1 MLTGPDILS
10 AWQKASVC
18 KSYSVFFEISQQV
31 CVYAQMSD
39 WDNYRYF
46 LAVAREGTLSGAAR
60 ALSVNHATVLR
71 RLRALEEHLQ
81 TSLFERRSDGY
92 SLTSAG
98 EEMLDHV
105 ARMEEESLALDLLL
119 AGQDVRL
126 AGEVRVTTVDSLAEA
141 VLGPLLPAFA
151 REHPGITI
159 ELATDYQWANL
170 SRREADIA
178 LRPSNN
184 PGDAMVGRRV
194 GKLRSAIYR
203 SPDLAEFDPAGDWRT
218 APVLAPDGRIGETAA
233 AQWFVRET
241 QGARTV
247 LRGTSFLILRNACLG
262 AMGVTCLPSYLGDG
276 LIKVADAPESTF
288 TDLWLLTHPELRK
301 SARIRAV
308 LDWMARVVPKA
319 MPKPD

>member
-1 MLTGPDILS
+1 
-10 AWQKASVC
+10 
-18 KSYSVFFEISQQV
+18 
-31 CVYAQMSD
+31 MSD

-71 RLRALEEHLQ
+71 RLRTLEEQLE
-81 TSLFERRSDGY
+81 TSLFERRTDGY

-105 ARMEEESLALDLLL
+105 ERMEEESLALDLLL

-126 AGEVRVTTVDSLAEA
+126 AGDVRVTTVDSLAEA
-141 VLGPLLPAFA
+141 VLGPLLPAFT
-151 REHPGITI
+151 EKHPGITI

-194 GKLRSAIYR
+194 GLLRSAVYR
-203 SPDLAEFDPAGDWRT
+203 SPNLKGFEETIPGGTDWRG
-218 APVLAPDGRIGETAA
+218 APILAPDRRIAETAA
-233 AQWFVRET
+233 GTWFNKET
-241 QGARTV
+241 QSARVV
-247 LRGTSFLILRNACLG
+247 LRGTSFLILRNACLHG
-262 AMGVTCLPSYLGDG
+262 MGVTCLPTYLGSG
-276 LIKVADAPESTF
+276 LVKIADAPESTY

-308 LDWMARVVPKA
+308 LDWLARVVPKH
-319 MPKPD
+319 MPGPS

>member
-1 MLTGPDILS
+1 MT
-10 AWQKASVC
+10 
-18 KSYSVFFEISQQV
+18 
-31 CVYAQMSD
+31 D

-71 RLRALEEHLQ
+71 RLRALEDQLQ

-105 ARMEEESLALDLLL
+105 ERMEEESLALDLLL

-126 AGEVRVTTVDSLAEA
+126 AGHVRVTTVDSLAEA
-141 VLGPLLPAFA
+141 VLGPALPSFT
-151 REHPGITI
+151 EKHPGITI

-194 GKLRSAIYR
+194 GKLRTALYR
-203 SPDLAEFDPAGDWRT
+203 SPALKGFDKDETGAEGVDWRN
-218 APVLAPDGRIGETAA
+218 APILAPDRRIAETAA
-233 AQWFVRET
+233 GAWFSKET
-241 QGARTV
+241 QNSRIV

-262 AMGVTCLPSYLGDG
+262 GMGVTCLPTYLGEG
-276 LIKVADAPESTF
+276 LVRIADAPENTF

-301 SARIRAV
+301 SARVRAV
-308 LDWMARVVPKA
+308 LDWMARVVPKR
-319 MPKPD
+319 MPGPG

>member
-1 MLTGPDILS
+1 
-10 AWQKASVC
+10 
-18 KSYSVFFEISQQV
+18 
-31 CVYAQMSD
+31 MSD

-71 RLRALEEHLQ
+71 RLRALEGQLQ

-105 ARMEEESLALDLLL
+105 ARMEEESLALELLL

-151 REHPGITI
+151 KEHPGITI

-178 LRPSNN
+178 LRPSNS

-194 GKLRSAIYR
+194 GILRNAVYR
-203 SPDLAEFDPAGDWRT
+203 SPVLDGYEPCMDWRE
-218 APVLAPDGRIGETAA
+218 APVLTADGRIGETAA
-233 AQWFVRET
+233 AQWFTKET
-241 QGARTV
+241 QNSHTV
-247 LRGTSFLILRNACLG
+247 LRGTSFLILRNACKAG
-262 AMGVTCLPSYLGDG
+262 MGVTCMPTYLGNG
-276 LIKVADAPESTF
+276 LVRIDSAPENTF

-301 SARIRAV
+301 SARVRAV
-308 LDWMARVVPKA
+308 LDWMARVVRDA
-319 MPKPD
+319 MEKY

>member
-1 MLTGPDILS
+1 MN
-10 AWQKASVC
+10 
-18 KSYSVFFEISQQV
+18 
-31 CVYAQMSD
+31 D

-71 RLRALEEHLQ
+71 RLRVLEEQLQ

-126 AGEVRVTTVDSLAEA
+126 AGDVRVTTVDSLADA
-141 VLGPLLPAFA
+141 VLGPLLPAFT

-194 GKLRSAIYR
+194 GLLKSFLYR
-203 SPDLAEFDPAGDWRT
+203 SPDLPGFDGASPDQNMDWRQ
-218 APVLAPDGRIGETAA
+218 APILAPDGRIGETAA
-233 AQWFVRET
+233 AQWFTKET
-241 QGARTV
+241 QASRTV
-247 LRGTSFLILRNACLG
+247 LRGTSFLILRNACKAG
-262 AMGVTCLPSYLGDG
+262 MGVTCLPSYLGEG
-276 LIKVADAPESTF
+276 LVPIESAPENTF

-308 LDWMARVVPKA
+308 LDWMAREVPRR
-319 MPKPD
+319 MPD

>member
-1 MLTGPDILS
+1 M
-10 AWQKASVC
+10 
-18 KSYSVFFEISQQV
+18 
-31 CVYAQMSD
+31 CVNAQMSD

-71 RLRALEEHLQ
+71 RLRSLEEQLQ

-105 ARMEEESLALDLLL
+105 ARMEEESLALELLL

-126 AGEVRVTTVDSLAEA
+126 AGDVRVTTVDSLADA
-141 VLGPLLPAFA
+141 VLGPLLPFFTQ
-151 REHPGITI
+151 EHPGITI

-194 GKLRSAIYR
+194 GLLKSGLYR
-203 SPDLAEFDPAGDWRT
+203 SPDLPGFDAASPDRVMDWRQ
-218 APVLAPDGRIGETAA
+218 APILAPDGRIAETAA
-233 AQWFVRET
+233 ARWFNKESQSSRV
-241 QGARTV
+241 V
-247 LRGTSFLILRNACLG
+247 LRGTSFLILRKACLAG
-262 AMGVTCLPSYLGDG
+262 MGVTCLPHYLGEG
-276 LIKVADAPESTF
+276 LVRIESAPESTF
-288 TDLWLLTHPELRK
+288 TDVWLLTHPELRK
-301 SARIRAV
+301 SARVRAV
-308 LDWMARVVPKA
+308 LDWMAREVPRR
-319 MPKPD
+319 MPN

>member
-1 MLTGPDILS
+1 M
-10 AWQKASVC
+10 C
-18 KSYSVFFEISQQV
+18 EI
-31 CVYAQMSD
+31 AQMND
-39 WDNYRYF
+39 WDNYRFF

-60 ALSVNHATVLR
+60 TLAVNHATVLR
-71 RLRALEEHLQ
+71 RLRSLEEQLQ
-81 TSLFERRSDGY
+81 TSLFERRTDGY

-105 ARMEEESLALDLLL
+105 ERMEEETLALDLLL

-141 VLGPLLPAFA
+141 VLGPLLPSFTKK
-151 REHPGITI
+151 HPGITI

-194 GKLRSAIYR
+194 GLLRSAIYR
-203 SPDLAEFDPAGDWRT
+203 SPTLAGFEGGRAASDGPDWRD
-218 APVLAPDGRIGETAA
+218 APILAPDRRIAETAA
-233 AQWFVRET
+233 GVWFTKET
-241 QGARTV
+241 QNSRIA
-247 LRGTSFLILRNACLG
+247 LRGTSFLILRNACVHG
-262 AMGVTCLPSYLGDG
+262 MGVTCLPTYLGDG
-276 LIKVADAPESTF
+276 LVKIADAPENTF

-308 LDWMARVVPKA
+308 LDWLARAIPKR
-319 MPKPD
+319 MPPPT

>member
-1 MLTGPDILS
+1 
-10 AWQKASVC
+10 
-18 KSYSVFFEISQQV
+18 
-31 CVYAQMSD
+31 MSD
-39 WDNYRYF
+39 WDNFRFF

-71 RLRALEEHLQ
+71 RLRALEDQLQ
-81 TSLFERRSDGY
+81 TSLFERRTDGY

-105 ARMEEESLALDLLL
+105 ERMEEESLALDLLI
-119 AGQDVRL
+119 AGKDVRL
-126 AGEVRVTTVDSLAEA
+126 AGAVRVTTVDSIAEA
-141 VLGPLLPAFA
+141 VLGPVLPSFTKK
-151 REHPGITI
+151 HPGITI

-194 GKLRSAIYR
+194 GLLKCALYR
-203 SPDLAEFDPAGDWRT
+203 SPDLAGLDDWRS
-218 APVLAPDGRIGETAA
+218 APILAPDGRIAETAA
-233 AQWFVRET
+233 SLWFNKET
-241 QGARTV
+241 QGSRIV
-247 LRGTSFLILRNACLG
+247 LRGTSFLILRNACAG
-262 AMGVTCLPSYLGDG
+262 GMGVTCLPTYLGAG
-276 LIKVADAPESTF
+276 LVKLADAPESTF

-308 LDWMARVVPKA
+308 LDWMAQVVPKR
-319 MPKPD
+319 MPGPG

>member
-1 MLTGPDILS
+1 MG
-10 AWQKASVC
+10 
-18 KSYSVFFEISQQV
+18 
-31 CVYAQMSD
+31 D

-71 RLRALEEHLQ
+71 RLRSLEEQLQ
-81 TSLFERRSDGY
+81 TGLFERRSDGY

-105 ARMEEESLALDLLL
+105 ARMEEESLALELLL

-126 AGEVRVTTVDSLAEA
+126 AGDVRVTTVDSLADA
-141 VLGPLLPAFA
+141 VLGPLLPSFTQ
-151 REHPGITI
+151 EHPGITI

-194 GKLRSAIYR
+194 GLLKSCLYR
-203 SPDLAEFDPAGDWRT
+203 TPDLPGFDGASPDQAMDWRQ
-218 APVLAPDGRIGETAA
+218 APILAPDGRIGETAA
-233 AQWFVRET
+233 ARWFNKET
-241 QGARTV
+241 QASRTV
-247 LRGTSFLILRNACLG
+247 LRGTSFLILRNACKAG
-262 AMGVTCLPSYLGDG
+262 MGVTCLPSYLGEG
-276 LIKVADAPESTF
+276 LVRIDSAPENTF

-301 SARIRAV
+301 SAKVRAV
-308 LDWMARVVPKA
+308 LDWMARVVRDA
-319 MPKPD
+319 MEKH

>member
-1 MLTGPDILS
+1 
-10 AWQKASVC
+10 
-18 KSYSVFFEISQQV
+18 
-31 CVYAQMSD
+31 MSD
-39 WDNYRYF
+39 WDNYRFF

-71 RLRALEEHLQ
+71 RLRALEEQLQ
-81 TSLFERRSDGY
+81 TSLFERRTDGY

-98 EEMLDHV
+98 EEMLSHV
-105 ARMEEESLALDLLL
+105 ERMEEESLALDLSL

-141 VLGPLLPAFA
+141 VLGPLLPSFA
-151 REHPGITI
+151 AQHPGITI
-159 ELATDYQWANL
+159 ELVTDYEWANL

-194 GKLRSAIYR
+194 GMLKSAVYR
-203 SPDLAEFDPAGDWRT
+203 SPALAGYEGASAGAGEPDWRD
-218 APVLAPDGRIGETAA
+218 APILAPDRRIAETAA
-233 AQWFVRET
+233 GTWFNKET
-241 QGARTV
+241 QNSRIA
-247 LRGTSFLILRNACLG
+247 LRGTSFLILKNACARG
-262 AMGVTCLPSYLGDG
+262 MGVTCLPTYLGDG
-276 LIKVADAPESTF
+276 LVKITAAPENTY

-308 LDWMARVVPKA
+308 LDWMARAVPKG
-319 MPKPD
+319 MNVPG

>member
-1 MLTGPDILS
+1 
-10 AWQKASVC
+10 
-18 KSYSVFFEISQQV
+18 
-31 CVYAQMSD
+31 MSD
-39 WDNYRYF
+39 WDNYRFF

-60 ALSVNHATVLR
+60 VLQVNHATVLR
-71 RLRALEEHLQ
+71 RLRTLEDHLQ

-92 SLTSAG
+92 SLTSSG

-105 ARMEEESLALDLLL
+105 QRMEEESLELDLML
-119 AGQDVRL
+119 AGKDVRL

-141 VLGPLLPAFA
+141 VLGPLLPSFTAK
-151 REHPGITI
+151 HPGITI

-194 GKLRSAIYR
+194 GQVRGAIYR
-203 SPDLAEFDPAGDWRT
+203 SPDLQDDWGEDWRE
-218 APVLAPDGRIGETAA
+218 APILAPDGRIGETAA
-233 AQWFVRET
+233 SLWFTKET
-241 QGARTV
+241 QSARTI
-247 LRGTSFLILRNACLG
+247 LRGTSFLILRNACLNR
-262 AMGVTCLPSYLGDG
+262 MGVTCMPTYLGKG
-276 LIKVADAPESTF
+276 LVKIADAPESTF

-308 LDWMARVVPKA
+308 LDWMAREVPKH
-319 MPKPD
+319 MPRPD